1 MTDPS
6 LPPIR
11 MWLTAPLGH
20 EVSEALGRL
29 QRAPDVQQIAVMP
42 DVHLANDICVGV
54 VLATSRLIYPQA
66 VGGDIGCGMLAV
78 AINSTSEPLRD
89 PKAAG
94 QILAGLAKAIPSRRR
109 NRQAVIAQPQD
120 VDSVELSSSR
130 LESIRRREGALEFA
144 TLGSGNHFLELQADE
159 EDRLWL
165 MIHSGSRALGQA
177 IRDHHLS
184 GAQVVDGRFR
194 ALQAESEQGAAYLHD
209 LDWARWYAAASRR
222 AMAAETEKVIQD
234 SIGARLLWGTLI
246 TTDHNHVAL
255 EHHGARK
262 FWVHRKGAMA
272 LQVGELGVLPGSM
285 GTLSFHV
292 EGRGCAEAL
301 NSSAHG
307 AGRAMSRTQAT
318 RKISRAELQ
327 RQMKGIWFDWRLA
340 DAIRDEA
347 PSAYKDIRAVLRE
360 QHDLVRVRRTL
371 RPLLN
376 YKGT

>member
-1 MTDPS
+1 
-6 LPPIR
+6 
-11 MWLTAPLGH
+11 MWLTAPLSH
-20 EVSEALGRL
+20 DVSEALGRL

-54 VLATSRLIYPQA
+54 VLATSHLIYPQA
-66 VGGDIGCGMLAV
+66 VGGDLGCGMLAV
-78 AINSTSEPLRD
+78 ATNSTAERLRD

-94 QILAGLAKAIPSRRR
+94 QILAGLTKAIPNRRR
-109 NRQAVIAQPQD
+109 NRQAVIGQPQD
-120 VDSVELSSSR
+120 QDSVELSCSR
-130 LESIRRREGALEFA
+130 LESSRRSEGSLEFA

-159 EDRLWL
+159 EGRLWL

-177 IRDHHLS
+177 IRDHHLNS
-184 GAQVVDGRFR
+184 AQIVDGRFR
-194 ALQAESEQGAAYLHD
+194 ALDAESEQGAAYLHD
-209 LDWARWYAAASRR
+209 LDWARRYAAASRQ
-222 AMAAETEKVIQD
+222 AMAAEAEKVIQD
-234 SIGARLLWGTLI
+234 AIGARLLSETCI

-255 EHHGARK
+255 EQHGAGK

-272 LQVGELGVLPGSM
+272 LQSGELGVLPGSM

-301 NSSAHG
+301 YSSAHG
-307 AGRAMSRTQAT
+307 AGRAMSRFEAT
-318 RKISRAELQ
+318 RKVSRVELQ
-327 RQMKGIWFDWRLA
+327 RQMKGVWFDWRLA

-347 PSAYKDIRAVLRE
+347 PSAYKDIRAVLKD
-360 QHDLVRVRRTL
+360 QHDLVKVRRTL

>member
-20 EVSEALGRL
+20 EVAEALGRL
-29 QRAPDVQQIAVMP
+29 QRAPDVQRIAVMP

-78 AINSTSEPLRD
+78 ATNSTAAQLE

-109 NRQAVIAQPQD
+109 NRQALVEPPKD
-120 VDSVELSSSR
+120 LDSIELSNDR
-130 LESIRRREGALEFA
+130 LESIRRSEGELEFA

-177 IRDHHLS
+177 IRDHHL
-184 GAQVVDGRFR
+184 ARAHIVDGRFR
-194 ALQAESEQGAAYLHD
+194 AVDAESEQGAAYLHD
-209 LDWARWYAAASRR
+209 LDWARRYAAASRR
-222 AMAAETEKVIQD
+222 AMAAEAEKVIED
-234 SIGARLLWGTLI
+234 VIGSRPLWETSI

-255 EHHGARK
+255 EQHGTGK
-262 FWVHRKGAMA
+262 LWVHRKGAMA
-272 LQVGELGVLPGSM
+272 LQSGELGVLPGSM

-292 EGRGCAEAL
+292 EGRGCEEAL

-307 AGRAMSRTQAT
+307 AGRAMSRSEAV

-327 RQMKGIWFDWRLA
+327 RQMKGVWFDWRLA

-347 PSAYKDIRAVLRE
+347 PSAYKDIRAVIKE
-360 QHDLVRVRRTL
+360 QHDLVRVRRNL
-371 RPLLN
+371 LPLLN
-376 YKGT
+376 YKGA

>member
-6 LPPIR
+6 LPPIK

-20 EVSEALGRL
+20 EVAEALGRL
-29 QRAPDVQQIAVMP
+29 QGAPDIQRIAVMP

-54 VLATSRLIYPQA
+54 VLATSHLIYPQA

-78 AINSTSEPLRD
+78 ATSSTAERLRD

-109 NRQAVIAQPQD
+109 NRQAVIAQSQH
-120 VDSVELSSSR
+120 VDSVELSNVR

-165 MIHSGSRALGQA
+165 MIHSGSRALGQV

-184 GAQVVDGRFR
+184 AAQVVDGRLR
-194 ALQAESEQGAAYLHD
+194 ALEAESEQGAAYLHD
-209 LDWARWYAAASRR
+209 LGWARRYAAASRR
-222 AMAAETEKVIQD
+222 AMAMETGKVIENA
-234 SIGARLLWGTLI
+234 IGARLDWETSI
-246 TTDHNHVAL
+246 TTDHNHVAQ
-255 EHHGARK
+255 EQHGASK
-262 FWVHRKGAMA
+262 LWVHRKGAMA
-272 LQVGELGVLPGSM
+272 LQAGELGVLPGSM

-292 EGRGCAEAL
+292 EGRGCDEAL

-307 AGRAMSRTQAT
+307 AGRAMSRSEAT

-327 RQMKGIWFDWRLA
+327 RQMKGVWFDWRLA

-347 PSAYKDIRAVLRE
+347 PSAYKDIRAVLKD
-360 QHDLVRVRRTL
+360 QHDLVKVRRTL

>member
-1 MTDPS
+1 MTDLS

-20 EVSEALGRL
+20 EVAEALGRL
-29 QRAPDVQQIAVMP
+29 QRAPDVQRIAVMP

-66 VGGDIGCGMLAV
+66 VGGDIGCGMIAV
-78 AINSTSEPLRD
+78 ATNSTAERLRD

-94 QILAGLAKAIPSRRR
+94 QILAGLAKVIPSRRR
-109 NRQAVIAQPQD
+109 NRQSVVAQPQD
-120 VDSVELSSSR
+120 LDSVELSNSK
-130 LESIRRREGALEFA
+130 LESIRRSEGVLEFA

-159 EDRLWL
+159 EDQLWL
-165 MIHSGSRALGQA
+165 MVHSGSRALGQA

-184 GAQVVDGRFR
+184 RAQVVEGRFR
-194 ALQAESEQGAAYLHD
+194 GLHAHSEQGGAYLHD
-209 LDWARWYAAASRR
+209 LDWARRYAVASRQ
-222 AMAAETEKVIQD
+222 AMAAEAEKVIQD
-234 SIGARLLWGTLI
+234 AIGGRLDWEMSI

-255 EHHGARK
+255 EQHGANK

-272 LQVGELGVLPGSM
+272 LQAGELGILPGSM

-292 EGRGCAEAL
+292 EGRGGEEAL

-307 AGRAMSRTQAT
+307 AGRAMSRSEAT
-318 RKISRAELQ
+318 RKVSRAELQ
-327 RQMKGIWFDWRLA
+327 RQMKGVWFDWRLA
-340 DAIRDEA
+340 DSIRDEA
-347 PSAYKDIRAVLRE
+347 PSAYKDIRAVLKA
-360 QHDLVRVRRTL
+360 QHELVRVHRTL

>member
-1 MTDPS
+1 MTNPS

-11 MWLTAPLGH
+11 TWLTAPLGR
-20 EVSEALGRL
+20 EVAEALGRL
-29 QRAPDVQQIAVMP
+29 QRAPDVRQIAVMP

-78 AINSTSEPLRD
+78 ATNSTAERLRD
-89 PKAAG
+89 PRAAG
-94 QILAGLAKAIPSRRR
+94 LILAGLAKATPSRRR
-109 NRQAVIAQPQD
+109 NRQAVVAQPYD
-120 VDSVELSSSR
+120 LDSVELSSSR
-130 LESIRRREGALEFA
+130 LESIRRSEGTLEFA

-177 IRDHHLS
+177 IRDHHLA

-194 ALQAESEQGAAYLHD
+194 ALHADSEQGAAYLHD
-209 LDWARWYAAASRR
+209 LDWARHYAAASRR
-222 AMAAETEKVIQD
+222 AMAAEAGNVIRD
-234 SIGARLLWGTLI
+234 AIGSRLLWETSI

-255 EHHGARK
+255 EQHGPSK

-272 LQVGELGVLPGSM
+272 LPAGELGVLPGSM
-285 GTLSFHV
+285 GTFSFHI
-292 EGRGCAEAL
+292 EGSGCEEAL

-307 AGRAMSRTQAT
+307 AGRAMSRSEAA
-318 RKISRAELQ
+318 RKVSRAELQ
-327 RQMKGIWFDWRLA
+327 RQMEGVWFDWRLA
-340 DAIRDEA
+340 DTIRDEA
-347 PSAYKDIRAVLRE
+347 PSAYKDIRAVLKAQR
-360 QHDLVRVRRTL
+360 DLVRVHRTL

>member
-1 MTDPS
+1 MIDPS

-20 EVSEALGRL
+20 EVTEALGRL
-29 QRAPDVQQIAVMP
+29 QRAPDVQRIAVMP

-54 VLATSRLIYPQA
+54 VVATSRLIYPQA

-78 AINSTSEPLRD
+78 ATDSAVESLRG

-94 QILAGLAKAIPSRRR
+94 QILAGLSRAIPSRHR
-109 NRQAVIAQPQD
+109 NRQAVIEQPQD
-120 VDSVELSSSR
+120 LDSVELSSAR
-130 LESIRRREGALEFA
+130 LESIRRSEGVLEFA

-159 EDRLWL
+159 DDRLWL

-177 IRDHHLS
+177 IRNEHLS

-194 ALQAESEQGAAYLHD
+194 ALEAQSERGAAYLHD
-209 LDWARWYAAASRR
+209 LEWARRFAAASRR
-222 AMAAETEKVIQD
+222 AMATEAEEVIQEA
-234 SIGARLLWGTLI
+234 IGARLDWETTI

-255 EHHGARK
+255 EQHGASK

-272 LQVGELGVLPGSM
+272 LQAGELGVLPGSM

-292 EGRGCAEAL
+292 EGRGCEQAL

-307 AGRAMSRTQAT
+307 AGRAMSRSEAT

-327 RQMKGIWFDWRLA
+327 RQMKGVWFDWRLA

-347 PSAYKDIRAVLRE
+347 PSAYKDIRAVLKEQRE
-360 QHDLVRVRRTL
+360 LVKVRRTL

>member
-1 MTDPS
+1 MIDPS
-6 LPPIR
+6 LPPIK
-11 MWLTAPLGH
+11 MWLTAPLSH
-20 EVSEALGRL
+20 EVAEALGRL
-29 QRAPDVQQIAVMP
+29 QQAPDVQRIAVMP

-66 VGGDIGCGMLAV
+66 VGGDIGCGMLGV
-78 AINSTSEPLRD
+78 ATNSSAEPLRD

-94 QILAGLAKAIPSRRR
+94 QILAGFAKAIPSRRR
-109 NRQAVIAQPQD
+109 NRQVVVAQPQD
-120 VDSVELSSSR
+120 LDSIELSSAR
-130 LESIRRREGALEFA
+130 LESLRRSEGAVEFA

-159 EDRLWL
+159 EDQLWL

-177 IRDHHLS
+177 VRDHHLA
-184 GAQVVDGRFR
+184 GAQVTEGRFR
-194 ALQAESEQGAAYLHD
+194 ALDAESEQGAAYLHD
-209 LDWARWYAAASRR
+209 LDWSRRYAAASRR
-222 AMAAETEKVIQD
+222 AMAAEAEKVMQHA
-234 SIGARLLWGTLI
+234 IGARLLWETSI

-255 EHHGARK
+255 EQHGASN
-262 FWVHRKGAMA
+262 FWVHRKGAMV
-272 LQVGELGVLPGSM
+272 LQAGELGVLPGSM

-292 EGRGCAEAL
+292 EGRGCEEAL

-307 AGRAMSRTQAT
+307 AGRAMSRSEAA

-327 RQMKGIWFDWRLA
+327 RQMKGVWFDWRLA

-347 PSAYKDIRAVLRE
+347 LSAYKDIHTVLKE
-360 QHDLVRVRRTL
+360 QHDLVKVHRTL

>member
-6 LPPIR
+6 LPPIK

-20 EVSEALGRL
+20 EVAEALGRL
-29 QRAPDVQQIAVMP
+29 QRAPDIRQIAVMP

-78 AINSTSEPLRD
+78 ATDFTAEPLRD

-94 QILAGLAKAIPSRRR
+94 QILAGFTKAIPSRRR
-109 NRQAVIAQPQD
+109 KRQAVIAQPQEL
-120 VDSVELSSSR
+120 DSVELSNAR
-130 LESIRRREGALEFA
+130 LESIRQSEGTLEFA
-144 TLGSGNHFLELQADE
+144 TLGSGNHFLELQADDE
-159 EDRLWL
+159 NQLWL

-177 IRDHHLS
+177 IRDHHLA

-194 ALQAESEQGAAYLHD
+194 ALDAESAEGAAYLHD
-209 LDWARWYAAASRR
+209 LDWARRYAATSRR
-222 AMAAETEKVIQD
+222 AMAAEAEKVVHHA
-234 SIGARLLWGTLI
+234 IGARLLWETSI

-255 EHHGARK
+255 EQHGDSK
-262 FWVHRKGAMA
+262 FWVHRKGAMS
-272 LQVGELGVLPGSM
+272 LQAGELGVLPGSM

-292 EGRGCAEAL
+292 EGRGCEEAL

-307 AGRAMSRTQAT
+307 AGRAMSRSEAG
-318 RKISRAELQ
+318 RKVSRTELQ
-327 RQMKGIWFDWRLA
+327 RQMKGVWFDWRLA

-347 PSAYKDIRAVLRE
+347 PSAYKDIRAVLKR
-360 QHDLVRVRRTL
+360 QHDLVKVRRTL
-371 RPLLN
+371 MPVLN

>member
-1 MTDPS
+1 MADPS

-11 MWLTAPLGH
+11 MWLTAPLSH
-20 EVSEALGRL
+20 EVAEALGRL
-29 QRAPDVQQIAVMP
+29 QHAPDVQRIAVMP

-78 AINSTSEPLRD
+78 ATNTTAEPLRD

-94 QILAGLAKAIPSRRR
+94 QILAGFPKAIPSRRR
-109 NRQAVIAQPQD
+109 NRQAVVAQPQD
-120 VDSVELSSSR
+120 LDFIELSNVR
-130 LESIRRREGALEFA
+130 LESIRRSEGAVEFA

-159 EDRLWL
+159 QDQLWL
-165 MIHSGSRALGQA
+165 MIHCGSRALGQA

-184 GAQVVDGRFR
+184 GAQVADGRFR
-194 ALQAESEQGAAYLHD
+194 ALDAESEKGAAYLHD
-209 LDWARWYAAASRR
+209 LDWARRYAAASRR
-222 AMAAETEKVIQD
+222 AMATEAEKVIQD
-234 SIGARLLWGTLI
+234 AIGARMLWETSI
-246 TTDHNHVAL
+246 MTDHNHVTL
-255 EHHGARK
+255 EQHGASK

-272 LQVGELGVLPGSM
+272 LQAGELGVLPGSM
-285 GTLSFHV
+285 GTHSFHV
-292 EGRGCAEAL
+292 EGRGCEEAF

-307 AGRAMSRTQAT
+307 AGRAMSRSEAA
-318 RKISRAELQ
+318 RKVSRAELQ
-327 RQMKGIWFDWRLA
+327 RQMKGVWFDWRLA

-347 PSAYKDIRAVLRE
+347 PSAYKDIRAVLKD
-360 QHDLVRVRRTL
+360 QHDLVKVCRTL

>member
-1 MTDPS
+1 
-6 LPPIR
+6 
-11 MWLTAPLGH
+11 MWLTTPLGH
-20 EVSEALGRL
+20 EVAEALGRL
-29 QRAPDVQQIAVMP
+29 QRAPDVRQIAVMP

-54 VLATSRLIYPQA
+54 VLATSHLIYPQA

-78 AINSTSEPLRD
+78 ATSSTAEQLRD

-109 NRQAVIAQPQD
+109 KRQAVVAQPQD
-120 VDSVELSSSR
+120 VDSAELSCSR
-130 LESIRRREGALEFA
+130 LESIRRSEGRLEFA

-184 GAQVVDGRFR
+184 GARVVAGRFR
-194 ALQAESEQGAAYLHD
+194 ALDGESGQGAAYLHD
-209 LDWARWYAAASRR
+209 LDWGRRYAAASRR
-222 AMAAETEKVIQD
+222 AMATEAEKVIQEA
-234 SIGARLLWGTLI
+234 IGARLDWETSI
-246 TTDHNHVAL
+246 ATDHNHVKA
-255 EHHGARK
+255 EQYDAGK

-272 LQVGELGVLPGSM
+272 LQAGELGVLPGSM

-292 EGRGCAEAL
+292 EGRGCEEAL

-307 AGRAMSRTQAT
+307 AGRAMSRSEAA
-318 RKISRAELQ
+318 RKVSRAELQ
-327 RQMKGIWFDWRLA
+327 RQMKGVWFDWRLA

-347 PSAYKDIRAVLRE
+347 PSAYKDIRAVLKE
-360 QHDLVRVRRTL
+360 QHDLVKVRRTL

>member
-1 MTDPS
+1 MSDSS
-6 LPPIR
+6 LPPIKG
-11 MWLTAPLGH
+11 WLTAPLGH

-29 QRAPDVQQIAVMP
+29 QRAPDVQRIAVMP

-78 AINSTSEPLRD
+78 AANSTAEPLRD

-94 QILAGLAKAIPSRRR
+94 QILAGLARAIPNRRR
-109 NRQAVIAQPQD
+109 KRNAVISQPQGLD
-120 VDSVELSSSR
+120 RIELSNGR
-130 LESIRRREGALEFA
+130 LESIRRRDGALEFA

-159 EDRLWL
+159 GDRLWL

-184 GAQVVDGRFR
+184 VAQVVEGRFR
-194 ALQAESEQGAAYLHD
+194 AVEAESEAGAAYLHD
-209 LDWARWYAAASRR
+209 VDLARRYAAASRR
-222 AMAAETEKVIQD
+222 AIAKETEKVIQD
-234 SIGARLLWGTLI
+234 AIGPRLDWETSI

-255 EHHGARK
+255 EQHGASK
-262 FWVHRKGAMA
+262 LWVHRKGAMA
-272 LQVGELGVLPGSM
+272 LQAGELGVLPGSM

-292 EGRGCAEAL
+292 EGRGCEEAL
-301 NSSAHG
+301 KSSAHG
-307 AGRAMSRTQAT
+307 AGRAMSRSEAA
-318 RKISRAELQ
+318 RKVSRAELQ
-327 RQMKGIWFDWRLA
+327 RQMKGVWFDWRLA
-340 DAIRDEA
+340 DSIRDEA
-347 PSAYKDIRAVLRE
+347 PSAYKDIRAVLKA
-360 QHDLVRVRRTL
+360 QHELVRVHRTL

>member
-6 LPPIR
+6 LPPVR
-11 MWLTAPLGH
+11 MWLTTPLGH
-20 EVSEALGRL
+20 EVAEALGRL

-54 VLATSRLIYPQA
+54 VLATSRLIYPEA

-78 AINSTSEPLRD
+78 AMDSTAERLRD

-109 NRQAVIAQPQD
+109 NRQAAIAQPQD
-120 VDSVELSSSR
+120 LDSVELSSSR
-130 LESIRRREGALEFA
+130 LESIRRSEGALEFG

-177 IRDHHLS
+177 IRDHHLP

-194 ALQAESEQGAAYLHD
+194 ALTADSEQGAAYLHD
-209 LDWARWYAAASRR
+209 LDWARRYATASRQ
-222 AMAAETEKVIQD
+222 AMAAEAEKAIED
-234 SIGARLLWGTLI
+234 TIGARLVWETSI
-246 TTDHNHVAL
+246 ETDHNHVAL
-255 EHHGARK
+255 ERHGASK

-272 LQVGELGVLPGSM
+272 LQAGELGVLPGSM

-292 EGRGCAEAL
+292 EGRGCEEAL
-301 NSSAHG
+301 KSSAHG
-307 AGRAMSRTQAT
+307 AGRAMSRSEAT

-327 RQMKGIWFDWRLA
+327 RQMKGVWFDWRLA

-347 PSAYKDIRAVLRE
+347 PSAYKDIRAVLKD
-360 QHDLVRVRRTL
+360 QHDLVKVRRTL

>member
-11 MWLTAPLGH
+11 MWLTGPLSH
-20 EVSEALGRL
+20 EVAEALGRL

-78 AINSTSEPLRD
+78 ATNSTGERLRD

-94 QILAGLAKAIPSRRR
+94 QILAGLARAIPSRRR
-109 NRQAVIAQPQD
+109 KRNAVISQPED
-120 VDSVELSSSR
+120 LDRIELSNGR
-130 LESIRRREGALEFA
+130 LEAIRRSEGALEFA
-144 TLGSGNHFLELQADE
+144 TLGSGNHFLELQTDD

-177 IRDHHLS
+177 IRDHHVA
-184 GAQVVDGRFR
+184 GTQVIDGRFR
-194 ALQAESEQGAAYLHD
+194 ALEAESEQGAAFLHD
-209 LDWARWYAAASRR
+209 LDWARRYAAASRR
-222 AMAAETEKVIQD
+222 AMAAEAEKVIQD
-234 SIGARLLWGTLI
+234 AIGARMLWEKSI

-255 EHHGARK
+255 EQHGASK
-262 FWVHRKGAMA
+262 FWVHRKGAMV
-272 LQVGELGVLPGSM
+272 LQAGELGVLPGSM

-292 EGRGCAEAL
+292 EGRGSEEAL

-307 AGRAMSRTQAT
+307 AGRAMSRSEAA

-347 PSAYKDIRAVLRE
+347 PSAYKDIRAVLKE